1 MQLIRETKAHVT
13 INTVGSATGGAT
25 ARGAALVATVEDPT
39 DPVVIHTSKA
49 RGAELTS
56 AYEEENAA
64 QLLALGWAMANC
76 PTERI

>member
-1 MQLIRETKAHVT
+1 MKPLQ
-13 INTVGSATGGAT
+13 GA
-25 ARGAALVATVEDPT
+25 LPY
-39 DPVVIHTSKA
+39 PVIIHTFKA

-76 PTERI
+76 PTERISI